1 MTVAPPE
8 RLAGRRARLLA
19 VLLACLTSLAL
30 AQQVQLENRVYEI
43 AGKLRCPV
51 CTSESVADSSVQLA
65 IQMREI
71 IQEQLNE
78 GRSEAQILAFFQ
90 ERYGDWILLDPPK
103 RGLHLLVWVLPVA
116 AAIVGVT
123 VLLILGRRWQRRSH
137 EPIAVDP
144 ADLERV
150 RSELASEET

>member
-1 MTVAPPE
+1 MTVVSPE